1 MCRRESRVIRH
12 RNYVRSVRFT
22 LAAVRAN
29 IFLLPLLWA
38 VVVATGQ
45 TLRAEA
51 LFLCMVGFRVL
62 RDFVSFKLLSVIV
75 SCAEM
80 KVSFSRMKVR
90 QGDVLRRSMWQARC
104 HLGYCFSCVG
114 FFSSLL
120 GIALSLSLKVRSP
133 LHLALSQ

>member
-1 MCRRESRVIRH
+1 MIRH

-38 VVVATGQ
+38 VVIATGQ

-62 RDFVSFKLLSVIV
+62 RDLVSFKLLSVII

-90 QGDVLRRSMWQARC
+90 QGEVLRRSMGQTRC
-104 HLGYCFSCVG
+104 YLGYYFSCVG